1 MAGSQ
6 GVQSFRQTNFL
17 LEGPLI
23 FIEPDGTRWRTQEV
37 NLSDK
42 DRGAEEAEEAE
53 ETAVMQAGA
62 ISESPKPMLSR

>member
-1 MAGSQ
+1 MAGAQ
-6 GVQSFRQTNFL
+6 GAQSFRQTNFL

-23 FIEPDGTRWRTQEV
+23 FIEPDGTRSRTQEV

-42 DRGAEEAEEAE
+42 DCGAEEAEEAE